1 MGVAP
6 AQLRRQSGLVDDMPP
21 DQPAGRVIEALEA
34 VYRTFRRPTP
44 STIHGCPCCIDTRNT
59 DVLLTTPLRQI
70 SGQALWRYVSGAFL
84 TVGDE
89 ADFRYL
95 MPRIFEVS
103 VTDPANANDPEIVL
117 GKLTLANW
125 RSWEAD
131 EQAVVEA
138 FIYAWFEQALA
149 DDLINADEGWIAG
162 NAESVLCGAA
172 RAGLPVARLLSRLA
186 APEALPVVAEMR
198 QNFPRKPTGFWED
211 APTAFHEVR
220 AFLGG
225 GHA

>member
-1 MGVAP
+1 
-6 AQLRRQSGLVDDMPP
+6 MPT
-21 DQPAGRVIEALEA
+21 DSSTGRVLEAVNA
-34 VYRTFRRPTP
+34 VYRTFNRPRP
-44 STIHGCPCCIDTRNT
+44 STIQGCPCCIDTRNT

-103 VTDPANANDPEIVL
+103 VFDPANANDPEIVL

-125 RSWEAD
+125 RSWAAD

-149 DDLINADEGWIAG
+149 GDLVNADEGWIAG
-162 NAESVLCGAA
+162 DAESVLCGAA
-172 RAGLPVARLLSRLA
+172 RAGLPLARLLSRLA
-186 APEALPVVAEMR
+186 EPEALPVVAEIR
-198 QNFPRKPTGFWED
+198 QGFPRKPSGFWED

-220 AFLGG
+220 AFLNQGQ
-225 GHA
+225 A